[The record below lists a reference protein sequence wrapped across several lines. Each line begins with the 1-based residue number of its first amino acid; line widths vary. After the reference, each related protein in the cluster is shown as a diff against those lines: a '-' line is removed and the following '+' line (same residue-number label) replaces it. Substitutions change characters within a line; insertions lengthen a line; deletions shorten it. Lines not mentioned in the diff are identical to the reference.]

1 MWLQCRFGSPFRQ
14 TLPFDSSVR
23 VLLKMSDDPQ
33 TADNRGAKTAAQ
45 ERRKAPRYSFS
56 ASAEAVHLEA
66 DTRLSGRVSDLSRGG
81 CYIDTINPFP
91 VGADVKIRITKGNV
105 SFVAQTSVLYSTPG
119 MGMGLAF
126 TKIDDERLP
135 VLEQWLAELR
145 GESRPAAAAL
155 EQDGA
160 DHIEE
165 RTGGEQ
171 RYVLNELIIALM
183 RKRVLTDAEG
193 KAMLKKFM
201 H

>member
-1 MWLQCRFGSPFRQ
+1 
-14 TLPFDSSVR
+14 
-23 VLLKMSDDPQ
+23 
-33 TADNRGAKTAAQ
+33 
-45 ERRKAPRYSFS
+45 
-56 ASAEAVHLEA
+56 
-66 DTRLSGRVSDLSRGG
+66 
-81 CYIDTINPFP
+81 
-91 VGADVKIRITKGNV
+91 
-105 SFVAQTSVLYSTPG
+105 
-119 MGMGLAF
+119 MGLAF

-145 GESRPAAAAL
+145 GESRPAAEAL

-193 KAMLKKFM
+193 KAMLKKLM